1 MKEESINKEKFQ
13 KETAFE
19 SNHEE
24 ADLRMLSHAKHA
36 SSSYE
41 KILMSNPDT
50 NFFAIWLSID
60 LLIDTNLFFVIG
72 VKSPKPIVDVTA
84 VADYTFKLLNCCE
97 TSKEILKK
105 YFVSFHSFT
114 WCDVKRAFA
123 EEGKV
128 KPLKLMLRDSRYVE
142 AFPQLEEQTK
152 ISRQLPQ
159 IINSFVCHMY
169 G

>member
-50 NFFAIWLSID
+50 NFFAI
-60 LLIDTNLFFVIG
+60 
-72 VKSPKPIVDVTA
+72 
-84 VADYTFKLLNCCE
+84 
-97 TSKEILKK
+97 
-105 YFVSFHSFT
+105 
-114 WCDVKRAFA
+114 
-123 EEGKV
+123 
-128 KPLKLMLRDSRYVE
+128 
-142 AFPQLEEQTK
+142 
-152 ISRQLPQ
+152 
-159 IINSFVCHMY
+159 
-169 G
+169 